1 MDSET
6 CLTILG
12 GLISGL
18 VGVSL
23 FFLQRSRAGHD
34 EQQNLLFRIYQII
47 AIPGRPEITRDRMIT
62 VASEMRI
69 FNDEQKEIHSLAL
82 LLKDRDLAAKIYRFN
97 LRIKD
102 EREALLKELER
113 RLNPR
118 LLKLIDEEKAKTE
131 GVASEKTSS

>member
-1 MDSET
+1 
-6 CLTILG
+6 
-12 GLISGL
+12 
-18 VGVSL
+18 
-23 FFLQRSRAGHD
+23 
-34 EQQNLLFRIYQII
+34 
-47 AIPGRPEITRDRMIT
+47 MIT